1 MVNNSYWTPEISN
14 NDFVIGALAKRQI
27 NHIEDVWA
35 LLIIKL
41 FSDRLWSLFEAGL
54 AS

>member
-1 MVNNSYWTPEISN
+1 VVNNSYWTPEISN

-27 NHIEDVWA
+27 KHIEDVWA
-35 LLIIKL
+35 QLTIKL